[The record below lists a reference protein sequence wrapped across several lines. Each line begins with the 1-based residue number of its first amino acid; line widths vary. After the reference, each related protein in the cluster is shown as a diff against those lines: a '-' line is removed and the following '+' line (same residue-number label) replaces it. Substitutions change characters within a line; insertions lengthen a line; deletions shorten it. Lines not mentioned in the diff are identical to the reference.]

1 MTLPENEKVRISPR
15 ISRAT
20 YLLAKDIYRSMGTT
34 FEDRVEF
41 LIRRDLKKEINKP
54 WFKNGMNKLG
64 KEMDL
69 PEGMNWE
76 EFWMKWFLSEDPSA
90 YIKVERSE

>member
-1 MTLPENEKVRISPR
+1 MTLPKNEKVRISPR

-64 KEMDL
+64 KEMNL

-76 EFWMKWFLSEDPSA
+76 EFWMKWFLSEDPSEF
-90 YIKVERSE
+90 IKVDPSE

>member
-1 MTLPENEKVRISPR
+1 
-15 ISRAT
+15 
-20 YLLAKDIYRSMGTT
+20 MGVT

-41 LIRRDLKKEINKP
+41 LIRRDLKKEIIKP

-69 PEGMNWE
+69 TEGMNLE
-76 EFWMKWFLSEDPSA
+76 ESWMKWFLSEDPSEF
-90 YIKVERSE
+90 IKIDRSE

>member
-1 MTLPENEKVRISPR
+1 MTLPKNEKVRISPR

-76 EFWMKWFLSEDPSA
+76 EFWMKWFLSEDPSEF
-90 YIKVERSE
+90 IKVDRSE